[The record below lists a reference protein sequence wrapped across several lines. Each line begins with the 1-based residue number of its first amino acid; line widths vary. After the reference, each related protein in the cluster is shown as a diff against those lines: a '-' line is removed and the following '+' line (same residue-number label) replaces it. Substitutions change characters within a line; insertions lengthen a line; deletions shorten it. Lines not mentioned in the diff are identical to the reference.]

1 MRIKYLAGKIAGN
14 FRGPLDRERG
24 PGRSGRRAGAGA
36 GPGTT
41 ARKRGR
47 FSPALF
53 RGKKFR
59 AGTVSR
65 SRRPAAGTTGKA
77 SRKAGQKSAENG
89 GGILQGDGHGGAAE
103 NRRGN
108 GRGICRG
115 RRRPCRIAAPKGF
128 MRAVSGLYQG
138 YIRPPYSPPQG
149 HARAARHPCKIQ
161 KPEQQERQTGTAT
174 ASTTGDRHRR
184 AAGIAQQTQ
193 HHSHS
198 SQPAPQ
204 RHSHHSTRQNHS
216 RTASRDRRQ
225 RRPARR

>member
-1 MRIKYLAGKIAGN
+1 M
-14 FRGPLDRERG
+14 
-24 PGRSGRRAGAGA
+24 
-36 GPGTT
+36 T
-41 ARKRGR
+41 ARKRGDFSRR
-47 FSPALF
+47 FF
-53 RGKKFR
+53 RGKNSVR
-59 AGTVSR
+59 ERGAGAGDR
-65 SRRPAAGTTGKA
+65 QQAQPAKPPEKPG
-77 SRKAGQKSAENG
+77 ENPPKMG
-89 GGILQGDGHGGAAE
+89 GGILQGDGHGGAVE
-103 NRRGN
+103 KRRGN
-108 GRGICRG
+108 GRRICRG

-161 KPEQQERQTGTAT
+161 QPEQQERQTGTAT

-204 RHSHHSTRQNHS
+204 RHRHHSTRQNHS